1 MIRNWNE
8 HRLDM
13 DFSGLA
19 EQGKGQPS
27 DIDMF
32 YLGKNRTLIVGEIK
46 NSRGVLRD
54 GQRRLL
60 EHLCDGWRHDAIC
73 LYITHDRFV
82 QMGDTSVDVAECY
95 VTPGP
100 IMKRVM
106 PRAQGRAYRILK
118 RTSHITVVL
127 KEQD

>member
-95 VTPGP
+95 VKEYYWKGKWRKPKQPT
-100 IMKRVM
+100 
-106 PRAQGRAYRILK
+106 
-118 RTSHITVVL
+118 TVREAL
-127 KEQD
+127 NQFR